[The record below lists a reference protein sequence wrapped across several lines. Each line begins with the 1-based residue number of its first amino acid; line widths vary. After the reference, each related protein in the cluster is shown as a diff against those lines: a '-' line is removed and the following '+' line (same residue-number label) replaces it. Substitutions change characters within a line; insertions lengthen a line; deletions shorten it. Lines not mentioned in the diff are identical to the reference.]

1 MAKNTN
7 LNNAKSAKNN
17 EFYTRIEDVEKKL
30 KNYKDFFRGK
40 KVLCKCND
48 GKLNGTW
55 LAFAQYF
62 SMNFEHLGLKK
73 LTCMSYN
80 ENGCGMKYVYCG
92 DRNGN
97 CIADDFELEGV
108 TEEVV
113 VEYHKDEHKWVVD
126 KQYFDADGGFIDHDT
141 DVFTPYEK
149 AEYLT
154 IAEGIHNN
162 FKSNDSWEEIVVADN
177 YERYDALVDSIKR
190 YYASLN
196 GDSDDVA
203 YEVEDIISYRFMELL
218 SELDKKFKKKN

>member
-1 MAKNTN
+1 ME
-7 LNNAKSAKNN
+7 NNKIVSNS
-17 EFYTRIEDVEKKL
+17 EWLDDVT
-30 KNYKDFFRGK
+30 F
-40 KVLCKCND
+40 VV
-48 GKLNGTW
+48 
-55 LAFAQYF
+55 
-62 SMNFEHLGLKK
+62 NFEP
-73 LTCMSYN
+73 TPTT
-80 ENGCGMKYVYCG
+80 E
-92 DRNGN
+92 
-97 CIADDFELEGV
+97 DFELEGV

-141 DVFTPYEK
+141 NAFTPYEK

-177 YERYDALVDSIKR
+177 YETYDALVDSIKR

-196 GDSDDVA
+196 GDSDEVA

>member
-1 MAKNTN
+1 MENKKIVSNSEW
-7 LNNAKSAKNN
+7 LD
-17 EFYTRIEDVEKKL
+17 DVT
-30 KNYKDFFRGK
+30 F
-40 KVLCKCND
+40 VV
-48 GKLNGTW
+48 
-55 LAFAQYF
+55 
-62 SMNFEHLGLKK
+62 NFEP
-73 LTCMSYN
+73 TPTT
-80 ENGCGMKYVYCG
+80 E
-92 DRNGN
+92 
-97 CIADDFELEGV
+97 DFELEGV

-126 KQYFDADGGFIDHDT
+126 KQYFDADGGFFDHDT
-141 DVFTPYEK
+141 NAFTPYEK

-177 YERYDALVDSIKR
+177 YETYDALVDSIKR

-196 GDSDDVA
+196 GDSDEVA

>member
-1 MAKNTN
+1 MENKKIVRNSEW
-7 LNNAKSAKNN
+7 LD
-17 EFYTRIEDVEKKL
+17 DVT
-30 KNYKDFFRGK
+30 F
-40 KVLCKCND
+40 VV
-48 GKLNGTW
+48 
-55 LAFAQYF
+55 
-62 SMNFEHLGLKK
+62 NFEP
-73 LTCMSYN
+73 TPTT
-80 ENGCGMKYVYCG
+80 E
-92 DRNGN
+92 
-97 CIADDFELEGV
+97 DFELEGV

-141 DVFTPYEK
+141 DAFTPYEK

>member
-1 MAKNTN
+1 MENKKIVRNSEW
-7 LNNAKSAKNN
+7 LD
-17 EFYTRIEDVEKKL
+17 DVT
-30 KNYKDFFRGK
+30 F
-40 KVLCKCND
+40 VV
-48 GKLNGTW
+48 
-55 LAFAQYF
+55 
-62 SMNFEHLGLKK
+62 NFEP
-73 LTCMSYN
+73 TPTT
-80 ENGCGMKYVYCG
+80 E
-92 DRNGN
+92 
-97 CIADDFELEGV
+97 DFELEGV

-141 DVFTPYEK
+141 DAFTPYEK

-196 GDSDDVA
+196 GDSDEVA
-203 YEVEDIISYRFMELL
+203 YEVEDIISDRFMELL
-218 SELDKKFKKKN
+218 SELDKKFKKK

>member
-1 MAKNTN
+1 MENKKIVSNSEW
-7 LNNAKSAKNN
+7 LD
-17 EFYTRIEDVEKKL
+17 DVT
-30 KNYKDFFRGK
+30 F
-40 KVLCKCND
+40 VV
-48 GKLNGTW
+48 
-55 LAFAQYF
+55 
-62 SMNFEHLGLKK
+62 NFEP
-73 LTCMSYN
+73 TPTT
-80 ENGCGMKYVYCG
+80 E
-92 DRNGN
+92 
-97 CIADDFELEGV
+97 DFELEGV

-126 KQYFDADGGFIDHDT
+126 KQYFNADGGFIDHDT
-141 DVFTPYEK
+141 DAFTPYEK

-177 YERYDALVDSIKR
+177 YQRYDVLVDSIKR

-196 GDSDDVA
+196 GDSDEVA

>member
-1 MAKNTN
+1 M
-7 LNNAKSAKNN
+7 
-17 EFYTRIEDVEKKL
+17 EKK
-30 KNYKDFFRGK
+30 KIVTNSE
-40 KVLCKCND
+40 
-48 GKLNGTW
+48 W
-55 LAFAQYF
+55 LDDVTFVV
-62 SMNFEHLGLKK
+62 NFEA
-73 LTCMSYN
+73 TPTT
-80 ENGCGMKYVYCG
+80 E
-92 DRNGN
+92 
-97 CIADDFELEGV
+97 DFELEGV

-141 DVFTPYEK
+141 NAFTPYEK

-177 YERYDALVDSIKR
+177 YETYDALVDSIKR

-196 GDSDDVA
+196 GDSDEVA

>member
-1 MAKNTN
+1 M
-7 LNNAKSAKNN
+7 
-17 EFYTRIEDVEKKL
+17 EKK
-30 KNYKDFFRGK
+30 KIVTNSE
-40 KVLCKCND
+40 
-48 GKLNGTW
+48 W
-55 LAFAQYF
+55 LDDVTFVV
-62 SMNFEHLGLKK
+62 NFEP
-73 LTCMSYN
+73 TPTT
-80 ENGCGMKYVYCG
+80 E
-92 DRNGN
+92 
-97 CIADDFELEGV
+97 DFELEGV

-141 DVFTPYEK
+141 NAFTPYEK

-177 YERYDALVDSIKR
+177 YETYDALVDSIKR

-196 GDSDDVA
+196 GDSDEVA

>member
-1 MAKNTN
+1 MENKKIVRNSEW
-7 LNNAKSAKNN
+7 LD
-17 EFYTRIEDVEKKL
+17 DVT
-30 KNYKDFFRGK
+30 F
-40 KVLCKCND
+40 VV
-48 GKLNGTW
+48 
-55 LAFAQYF
+55 
-62 SMNFEHLGLKK
+62 NFEP
-73 LTCMSYN
+73 TPTT
-80 ENGCGMKYVYCG
+80 E
-92 DRNGN
+92 
-97 CIADDFELEGV
+97 DFELEGV

-141 DVFTPYEK
+141 DAFTPYEK

-177 YERYDALVDSIKR
+177 YETYDALVDSIKR

-196 GDSDDVA
+196 GDSDEVA

>member
-1 MAKNTN
+1 MENKKIVSNSEW
-7 LNNAKSAKNN
+7 LD
-17 EFYTRIEDVEKKL
+17 DVT
-30 KNYKDFFRGK
+30 F
-40 KVLCKCND
+40 VV
-48 GKLNGTW
+48 
-55 LAFAQYF
+55 
-62 SMNFEHLGLKK
+62 NFEP
-73 LTCMSYN
+73 TPTT
-80 ENGCGMKYVYCG
+80 E
-92 DRNGN
+92 
-97 CIADDFELEGV
+97 DFELEGV

-141 DVFTPYEK
+141 DAFTPYEK

-177 YERYDALVDSIKR
+177 YETYDALVDSIKR

-196 GDSDDVA
+196 GDSDEVA

-218 SELDKKFKKKN
+218 SELDKKFKRK

>member
-1 MAKNTN
+1 MENKKIVRNSEW
-7 LNNAKSAKNN
+7 LD
-17 EFYTRIEDVEKKL
+17 DVT
-30 KNYKDFFRGK
+30 F
-40 KVLCKCND
+40 VV
-48 GKLNGTW
+48 
-55 LAFAQYF
+55 
-62 SMNFEHLGLKK
+62 NFEP
-73 LTCMSYN
+73 TPTT
-80 ENGCGMKYVYCG
+80 E
-92 DRNGN
+92 
-97 CIADDFELEGV
+97 DFELEGV

-141 DVFTPYEK
+141 DAFTPYEK

-218 SELDKKFKKKN
+218 SELDKKFKKN